1 MIKANQPRRHNSPK
15 CVPNG
20 IDVNQM
26 LKDIQVHKSTTI
38 VQDQNPSPQLVE
50 QLLRKLGRIQNSKH
64 HQPTKSNQNLQNIP
78 PISIRIYIYFKQPQN
93 MYKDILYTALK
104 TNLIKF
110 KRFRIIQHE
119 FTDHG
124 GTEPKISDRKIT
136 GTSPNTWKC
145 IRIKKTIIIIG
156 LSEKS

>member
-50 QLLRKLGRIQNSKH
+50 QLLRKLGRI
-64 HQPTKSNQNLQNIP
+64 
-78 PISIRIYIYFKQPQN
+78 
-93 MYKDILYTALK
+93 
-104 TNLIKF
+104 
-110 KRFRIIQHE
+110 
-119 FTDHG
+119 
-124 GTEPKISDRKIT
+124 
-136 GTSPNTWKC
+136 
-145 IRIKKTIIIIG
+145 
-156 LSEKS
+156 